1 MTDYTVSTAV
11 SISKAYASITT
22 SCPYV
27 TATLLGSDSDYADN
41 LTACT
46 SCSDLDGYKIT
57 VISSIYSTAFTFGS
71 GASTAVQ
78 SIDNLGGCIAT
89 ATTASAVCMTQ
100 SVFSFGT
107 CGITAGDTSTNA
119 AANCLA
125 LVQNTGTTPGTDCAA
140 TDSDGTSAGT
150 TAASVCVWTA
160 NVWQMGGGVVSWSNT
175 TDFAAAKTTAGS
187 ALISATALTEASN
200 YL

>member
-11 SISKAYASITT
+11 SVSKAYASITT

-107 CGITAGDTSTNA
+107 CGANSASGTTGA
-119 AANCLA
+119 AAACA
-125 LVQNTGTTPGTDCAA
+125 AYTQNTGTVIGTDCAA
-140 TDSDGTSAGT
+140 TDDTST
-150 TAASVCVWTA
+150 S
-160 NVWQMGGGVVSWSNT
+160 SS
-175 TDFAAAKTTAGS
+175 
-187 ALISATALTEASN
+187 L
-200 YL
+200 

>member
-11 SISKAYASITT
+11 SISKAFASITT

-27 TATLLGSDSDYADN
+27 TATLLGSDSDYADA

-46 SCSDLDGYKIT
+46 GCADLDGYKIT

-71 GASTAVQ
+71 GAVASATQ

-100 SVFSFGT
+100 SVYSFGT
-107 CGITAGDTSTNA
+107 CSGGTAGTH
-119 AANCLA
+119 CL
-125 LVQNTGTTPGTDCAA
+125 QT
-140 TDSDGTSAGT
+140 
-150 TAASVCVWTA
+150 
-160 NVWQMGGGVVSWSNT
+160 
-175 TDFAAAKTTAGS
+175 
-187 ALISATALTEASN
+187 
-200 YL
+200 